1 MEVEYNPWNVLSL
14 EEFHFYNC
22 PECESKYAI
31 KEQFIGHAIFRHPKA
46 CETLPGI
53 IHEQKSVAVSN
64 VKSLVE
70 PESCDNLV
78 ISKVQSVPDEE
89 QESCDD
95 ERVESMSNGEF
106 DENCDISDIELSSKA
121 SGCDDEKSGMNADL
135 ESIICIEKVEPMSDT
150 ENDVNCDNSDIES
163 TTKTSDH
170 EDVEEDLSEYEKLR
184 LKNIADRQA
193 QFNGLKIRDKVL
205 DLSKNKK
212 SASKD
217 EKKRK
222 QKKHDM
228 LVMDPLT
235 KKFKCKQCKRDF
247 SSKPYLIEHVQSV
260 HEGVP
265 FKCDQCSKTYTSSN
279 GLHLHIGSVHARVKR
294 FKCKQCEKVFCSQY
308 DLNKHLQNVHEGF
321 TFKCDQCSKTFT
333 SKQHLHLH
341 IQPKC
346 SQRCEV

>member
-53 IHEQKSVAVSN
+53 IHEQKSVAISN
-64 VKSLVE
+64 VQSLVQ

-78 ISKVQSVPDEE
+78 ISKASKVQSVPDEK

-95 ERVESMSNGEF
+95 ERIESMSNVEI

-135 ESIICIEKVEPMSDT
+135 ESTICIEKVEPMSDT
-150 ENDVNCDNSDIES
+150 ENDENCDNSYIES
-163 TTKTSDH
+163 TTKTRDH
-170 EDVEEDLSEYEKLR
+170 EDEEEDLSEYEKLR
-184 LKNIADRQA
+184 LKNIAERQA

-212 SASKD
+212 SLDLSNVEVVSDANMDENCDVSNIDPVTINISKN
-217 EKKRK
+217 R
-222 QKKHDM
+222 KKH
-228 LVMDPLT
+228 VMDPL
-235 KKFKCKQCKRDF
+235 KK
-247 SSKPYLIEHVQSV
+247 
-260 HEGVP
+260 G
-265 FKCDQCSKTYTSSN
+265 TNATN
-279 GLHLHIGSVHARVKR
+279 VKR
-294 FKCKQCEKVFCSQY
+294 
-308 DLNKHLQNVHEGF
+308 
-321 TFKCDQCSKTFT
+321 TFPLKRT
-333 SKQHLHLH
+333 
-341 IQPKC
+341 
-346 SQRCEV
+346 